1 MEHYQDRKYTLVDEG
16 RSYTMSWDAMTTL
29 MAHGMLRTD
38 DEATY
43 EFASEDEMQK
53 DPGSA
58 GVNYNKAGAVIAVM
72 RAVLS
77 VR

>member
-1 MEHYQDRKYTLVDEG
+1 MEHYEDRKYTLVDEG

-29 MAHGMLRTD
+29 MAHGMLRTT
-38 DEATY
+38 DESTY
-43 EFASEDEMQK
+43 EFASEAEMEN

-58 GVNYNKAGAVIAVM
+58 GVNYNKAAAVIAVM
-72 RAVLS
+72 RATLS